1 MPKQIFW
8 LMLHTFTVRI
18 PVFLLRLCKKRLLPY
33 WLYILPDGI
42 KIIGPLSPEV
52 FTVIWEI
59 YHRQSY
65 EKISIVKHPN
75 MVIIDCGAHIGLYS
89 LKMARSGRRVI
100 SIEPENQNF
109 QYLTL
114 NIRLNKFVE
123 KILPLKLAV
132 SDKNGFTSLMKTKNS
147 TTHSIVHAD
156 NYVETETVKTISLD
170 TLIRKLKLDSVDILK
185 LDVEGAELLVLK
197 SLRNEA
203 MKVKNIVLELHTNIV
218 KIEDIVLELNLMNFV
233 IVKVVKIPGMPNNI
247 IVYATRVKP

>member
-1 MPKQIFW
+1 
-8 LMLHTFTVRI
+8 
-18 PVFLLRLCKKRLLPY
+18 
-33 WLYILPDGI
+33 
-42 KIIGPLSPEV
+42 
-52 FTVIWEI
+52 
-59 YHRQSY
+59 
-65 EKISIVKHPN
+65 
-75 MVIIDCGAHIGLYS
+75 
-89 LKMARSGRRVI
+89 LKT
-100 SIEPENQNF
+100 E
-109 QYLTL
+109 
-114 NIRLNKFVE
+114 
-123 KILPLKLAV
+123 
-132 SDKNGFTSLMKTKNS
+132 NS
-147 TTHSIVHAD
+147 TTHSIIHAD